1 MLRIVQL
8 NNSNLNLIQ
17 ILPPIQVNI
26 NCSHRVIKKL
36 LFSFLAAYA
45 ASLSALIRFES
56 SLSSSEPNKS
66 TSSSSAGAFLTAAAA
81 P

>member
-1 MLRIVQL
+1 
-8 NNSNLNLIQ
+8 
-17 ILPPIQVNI
+17 
-26 NCSHRVIKKL
+26 
-36 LFSFLAAYA
+36 LAAYA